1 MRALIVDDHP
11 LVLEVVRGMVDKAL
25 DHPAIHCAS
34 SLEEAIA
41 HVRSAGVP
49 DLTVLDLGLPGCT
62 GIEALTRFC
71 ASGIEALTR
80 FRASFPSAAVVIL
93 SATEDPAVVNA
104 ALEAGAKGYLFK
116 TSTRAVMQAA
126 LALVAAGGSCAPLA
140 AAPGPA

>member
-71 ASGIEALTR
+71 AS
-80 FRASFPSAAVVIL
+80 FPSAAVVIL

>member
-62 GIEALTRFC
+62 
-71 ASGIEALTR
+71 GIEALTR